1 MIFYIQEIT
10 EVLKMKYGNYD
21 DWKLDNPY
29 ENEVESYES
38 EKFGY
43 WSMDDTLVM
52 KFNDLIEEYKGNDL
66 EEYAENIADELGLSI
81 SYERSLEVG
90 L

>member
-1 MIFYIQEIT
+1 
-10 EVLKMKYGNYD
+10 MKYGNYD
-21 DWKLDNPY
+21 NWKLDNPY

-43 WSMDDTLVM
+43 WHMNDTLVM
-52 KFNDLIEEYKGNDL
+52 KFNDLIEAYKGNDL
-66 EEYAENIADELGLSI
+66 EDYAENVADELGLSF
-81 SYERSLEVG
+81 SYERSLERG

>member
-1 MIFYIQEIT
+1 
-10 EVLKMKYGNYD
+10 MKYGNYD